1 MIKINKVNLDKN
13 QDAMIRMYAP
23 GKVMEITD
31 NEIIVLC
38 NPGLLSITNLTMPG
52 KKPNNVSSLVK
63 GNFKIEPRNTFR
75 NE

>member
-1 MIKINKVNLDKN
+1 MIKINKVNLDQN

-23 GKVMEITD
+23 GKVMQITD

-38 NPGLLSITNLTMPG
+38 NPGLLSITNLTLPG
-52 KKPNNVSSLVK
+52 KKPTEVSELVK
-63 GNFKIEPRNTFR
+63 GNFKIQQRDTFK